1 MAIIKRLYYFFVL
14 GWKIWSDWAQW
25 WVFLGYLLIRPIFGV
40 AIFYMVIYFAQGNK
54 GMNLFFWILSGNAL
68 FQILSG
74 TSTGMVWT
82 IFDDRNFYETLIPI
96 YISPGSFLEKV
107 IGRSL
112 GVGVTGIFTSFFI
125 LLLAFL
131 LGANYSIKP
140 SFFYYVLLFLLTG
153 IGFGLILASFSLFMG
168 EGAGYLIEGT
178 ISALQLI
185 SGVSF
190 APQLLPNFLQKIAF
204 INPFLYLIEGG
215 RRSLG
220 LSSFFIQ
227 EISSERLVYYSLLTS
242 LLTIII
248 GITTFLISE
257 KIARKN
263 GALTRKTN
271 Y

>member
-1 MAIIKRLYYFFVL
+1 MAVIKRFYYSFIL
-14 GWKIWSDWAQW
+14 GWKIWSNWAQW

-54 GMNLFFWILSGNAL
+54 AIDFFFWVLAGNAL

-74 TSTGMVWT
+74 TSTGLVWT
-82 IFDDRNFYETLIPI
+82 IFDDRNFYETLVPI
-96 YISPGSFLEKV
+96 YIAPGSFLEKIV
-107 IGRSL
+107 GRSF
-112 GVGVTGIFTSFFI
+112 GGGITGIFTSFFI
-125 LLLAFL
+125 LFLSFIFGAPYLLKL
-131 LGANYSIKP
+131 
-140 SFFYYVLLFLLTG
+140 SFIFYTLLFLFTG

-190 APQLLPNFLQKIAF
+190 APDLLPNFLQKIAF

-220 LSSFFIQ
+220 LSSFFIK
-227 EISSERLVYYSLLTS
+227 EISSEKLIYYSLLTS
-242 LLTIII
+242 IITIII
-248 GITTFLISE
+248 GIFIFLIVE
-257 KIARKN
+257 QKARKN
-263 GALTRKTN
+263 GAFTRKTN